1 MFQDHFREREHN
13 LNDSEA
19 KSALVTCFHLEIL
32 SILEYFVLLDQLE
45 RQISQRSIVEIAIGL
60 QDLSESIE
68 RHLWFLAHNAE
79 LMINTLCPDSMVQL
93 LIQVGDI
100 ADPILEISIEILAL
114 KVLQNVGHHLVN
126 IHLSTI
132 QVIAVLL
139 D

>member
-1 MFQDHFREREHN
+1 
-13 LNDSEA
+13 
-19 KSALVTCFHLEIL
+19 
-32 SILEYFVLLDQLE
+32 
-45 RQISQRSIVEIAIGL
+45 
-60 QDLSESIE
+60 
-68 RHLWFLAHNAE
+68 
-79 LMINTLCPDSMVQL
+79 MINTLCPDSMVQL

-114 KVLQNVGHHLVN
+114 KVLQNIGHHLVN

>member
-68 RHLWFLAHNAE
+68 RHL
-79 LMINTLCPDSMVQL
+79 
-93 LIQVGDI
+93 
-100 ADPILEISIEILAL
+100 
-114 KVLQNVGHHLVN
+114 
-126 IHLSTI
+126 
-132 QVIAVLL
+132 
-139 D
+139 